1 MAQEE
6 KDSARLGLVS
16 LTTVV
21 IIQLI
26 AWIFWGAWFT
36 FSTRNNTSLLEDLAR
51 ENLPTRMSVV
61 ESKVNG
67 YDKLISK
74 MNALSLQIAK
84 LEGTIGSRP

>member
-1 MAQEE
+1 MSTQTD
-6 KDSARLGLVS
+6 DSNKLSLVS
-16 LTTVV
+16 LTTVI

-36 FSTRNNTSLLEDLAR
+36 FSTRNNTSLLEDLAK

-67 YDKLISK
+67 YDRLISK

-84 LEGTIGSRP
+84 LEGVMGRNP